1 MSNKHEFK
9 NSSSLLH
16 CDYNDAEGVLE
27 ICFQGGR
34 TYHYECPKH
43 EYEALKNAESA
54 GKHFAAKIRPRYR
67 HMT

>member
-1 MSNKHEFK
+1 M
-9 NSSSLLH
+9 
-16 CDYNDAEGVLE
+16 E

-43 EYEALKNAESA
+43 EYEALKNAKSA
-54 GKHFAAKIRPRYR
+54 GGHFAAHICPKYR